1 MKDANETRSA
11 NNPPVDMIW
20 WKLPDRSIDPTVTVV
35 LRTIDPKYARLYAK
49 QRGEEPDL
57 MRELEAR
64 EVCEDC
70 GEHEGEHGPVD
81 LC

>member
-1 MKDANETRSA
+1 MNERRSA
-11 NNPPVDMIW
+11 NNPPVAMFGRNFRI
-20 WKLPDRSIDPTVTVV
+20 DRSIDPTVTVV
-35 LRTIDPKYARLYAK
+35 LRKIDRPKVCATLRE

-57 MRELEAR
+57 IRELEAR

-81 LC
+81 LG

>member
-1 MKDANETRSA
+1 MFGGNFR
-11 NNPPVDMIW
+11 I
-20 WKLPDRSIDPTVTVV
+20 DRSIQPSQLCFVTS
-35 LRTIDPKYARLYAK
+35 IDPKYARLYAK

-81 LC
+81 LG